1 MKDIKT
7 YLRLLRNREVL
18 ANIISWKTIV
28 ISHEAFYELLKDT
41 PLKKSVISL
50 EKIKAE
56 NNEEIDNILR
66 EFDPDAPIL
75 SQKDPFNRSSELS
88 VGIIKYL
95 LENEFNTLQKKY
107 KDKKVSD
114 IFITPINRNGKYKRG
129 FSYTKEHFLRQVDE
143 AYYNNLITEEEYQK
157 TTILRKEAS
166 YEKMLEEY
174 KDQTIYFKDQEE
186 GKIPFMSF
194 INLLSLPI
202 EQIKEI
208 LEQDSID
215 GVEKEKYVYTLQNY
229 FQQNGLLKKYIFPY
243 EMLLK
248 KQYIESKVDT
258 YAYDRP
264 LYKLPEY
271 TNEINV
277 NEDLWNEIWSK
288 VPNEF
293 TKLEKAYY
301 IYYQLCKILTYDEE
315 WYIFGGDVPENSEH
329 KDITYL
335 ETVNKEINEVVC
347 FEFTAIYSQ
356 FLESLGARYEFG
368 NSMSYAE
375 GHEYLNFI
383 VDKFFIK
390 ADSTEHL
397 ISGDFTL
404 AKQNERLTDFK
415 LKNTNPATQIEFE
428 KSIKKVIEY
437 IKREEQQENDFLNI
451 VEQYKALNSD
461 AKCMLTNEEKLNI
474 LISSLEKCDLPPI
487 DSLGYIHTTI
497 KNLFPDDIGCIC
509 KDFFIRDNNLP
520 DTRQDKLGV
529 SAVIYYKSSSLNN
542 EQEKYFVF
550 KPLVG
555 IESIT
560 KEEIEE
566 KIHGTR
572 YQQIRLD
579 DPKIPGVNYEGGDES
594 ATKSTRSHK

>member
-28 ISHEAFYELLKDT
+28 MSHEAFYELLKDN
-41 PLKKSVISL
+41 PLKKSIITL

-75 SQKDPFNRSSELS
+75 NQKDPFNQSSELS

-107 KDKKVSD
+107 KDKKVRD
-114 IFITPINRNGKYKRG
+114 IFITPINRFGKYKRG
-129 FSYTKEHFLRQVDE
+129 FSYTKEHFIRQIEE

-157 TTILRKEAS
+157 STILHKEVS
-166 YEKMLEEY
+166 YEKMLEEN
-174 KDQTIYFKDQEE
+174 KDQTILFEDQEE
-186 GKIPFMSF
+186 KIPFMSF

-208 LEQDSID
+208 LEQDTID

-229 FQQNGLLKKYIFPY
+229 FQQNGLLEKYIFPY

-248 KQYIESKVDT
+248 MQYIESKVDT
-258 YAYDRP
+258 FAYDRP

-271 TNEINV
+271 TDKINV

-315 WYIFGGDVPENSEH
+315 WYIFGGDVLENSEH
-329 KDITYL
+329 NDITYL
-335 ETVNKEINEVVC
+335 EMVNKEINEVVC
-347 FEFTAIYSQ
+347 YEFAAIYSQ

-368 NSMSYAE
+368 NGRSYAG

-397 ISGDFTL
+397 ISGDFSL
-404 AKQNERLTDFK
+404 AKQNERLNDFK
-415 LKNTNPATQIEFE
+415 LKNTNPTTQMEFE
-428 KSIKKVIEY
+428 NSIKKVSEY
-437 IKREEQQENDFLNI
+437 IKKEEHQENDFLEI
-451 VEQYKALNSD
+451 IRQYKALNSD
-461 AKCMLTNEEKLNI
+461 SKCMLTNEEKLNI

-497 KNLFPDDIGCIC
+497 KNLFPDDIGCVC
-509 KDFFIRDNNLP
+509 KDFFIRDYNLP

-529 SAVIYYKSSSLNN
+529 VTVIYYKSSNLNK

-550 KPLVG
+550 TPLVG
-555 IESIT
+555 IESTT

-566 KIHGTR
+566 RIQKTR
-572 YQQIRLD
+572 YWQISPD
-579 DPKIPGVNYEGGDES
+579 DPKIPGINYEGGDES
-594 ATKSTRSHK
+594 VTKSTRSHK